1 MRELIKIF
9 LAITVLA
16 LMFSCGASKENVDKT
31 KTVNYKLPDNT
42 ERFRI
47 MFYNAE
53 NFFDTKHDSAK
64 WDDEFLPTGK
74 KYWTE
79 RKFWEKVN
87 HLAKVITSV
96 GEWDPP
102 AVVGMCEVENRY
114 VLEQLV
120 HHSPIKAI
128 HYNIIHKESP
138 DRRGID
144 VALLYR
150 KERFKPIN
158 YHYYPINFPFNK
170 RSKTRDLL
178 YVKGLVLNT
187 DTIHIFV
194 NHWPSRWGGQQ
205 ETEPKRM
212 FVAKTLRHITDSI
225 FRANPRANIFI
236 MGDFNDEPEN
246 KSLREVLH
254 ARLEFEKTLPD
265 TALYNLIGIIQK
277 RTGQG
282 THKYHGT
289 WGVLDQ
295 LIVSGALLNKVN
307 KIYTAYELSH
317 IFNAD
322 FLLEPDEKYTG
333 KRLNRTYIGYKYHG
347 GFSDHLPV
355 YADIKITGK

>member
-1 MRELIKIF
+1 MREFIKIF
-9 LAITVLA
+9 AILGISLFAWQCSSVKQTTTNEDV
-16 LMFSCGASKENVDKT
+16 SQT
-31 KTVNYKLPDNT
+31 KNINNETH
-42 ERFRI
+42 FRI
-47 MFYNAE
+47 MFYNTE
-53 NFFDTKHDSAK
+53 NFFDTKHDSLK

-96 GEWDPP
+96 GQWDPP
-102 AVVGMCEVENRY
+102 SIIGLCEVENRY
-114 VLEQLV
+114 VLDQLTK
-120 HHSPIKAI
+120 HSPIKSI
-128 HYNIIHKESP
+128 QYKIIHKESP

-144 VALLYR
+144 VAFLYR
-150 KERFKPIN
+150 KEKFKPLK
-158 YHYYPINFPFNK
+158 YHFYPINFPFNK

-178 YVKGLVLNT
+178 YVKGLVMGK
-187 DTIHIFV
+187 DTIHVFV

-205 ETEPKRM
+205 ETDPKRR
-212 FVAKTLRHITDSI
+212 FVARTLRNIVDSI
-225 FRANPRANIFI
+225 FKVNPGSNIFI

-246 KSLREVLH
+246 ASLREVLYAH
-254 ARLEFEKTLPD
+254 LDLKKPLQD
-265 TALYNLIGIIQK
+265 TALYNLTGIIQK

-282 THKYHGT
+282 THKYHGV

-295 LIVSGALLNKVN
+295 MIVSGALLNKKN
-307 KIYTAYELSH
+307 KIYTAYKYSH

-333 KRLNRTYIGYKYHG
+333 KRLNRTYLGYKYHG

-355 YADIKITGK
+355 YTDIMFK